1 MARRTLRD
9 GNVDSNQSNQ
19 EGADAGA
26 EAITQREQDTSTG
39 TNKTKK
45 QYYDKGKKGQERSEE
60 PLASFE
66 VAYI

>member
-1 MARRTLRD
+1 MLLFACVICLQEKTCAVARKGVAMARRTLRD

-39 TNKTKK
+39 TNETKK
-45 QYYDKGKKGQERSEE
+45 
-60 PLASFE
+60 
-66 VAYI
+66 